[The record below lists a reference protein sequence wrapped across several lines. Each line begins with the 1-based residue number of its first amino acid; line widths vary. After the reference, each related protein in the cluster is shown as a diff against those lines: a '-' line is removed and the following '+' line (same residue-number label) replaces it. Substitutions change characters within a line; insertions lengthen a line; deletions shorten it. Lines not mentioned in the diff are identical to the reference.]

1 MMALAAAAIMILGV
15 VIIFIP
21 AGRSPHV
28 REVTGALVIAGGL
41 FTLGFAG
48 YMRRRLR

>member
-1 MMALAAAAIMILGV
+1 MTYAATAIMILGV
-15 VIIFIP
+15 AITFIP
-21 AGRSPHV
+21 AGRSSHL
-28 REVTGALVIAGGL
+28 REVTGALVIVGGL